1 MPARRVLPDNQTL
14 QRWVERGMTHQEI
27 AEEVYRLSGERV
39 SRSTVSAALSRAGL
53 SKQTAR
59 YADELP
65 WRVKIEHMTAYPARM
80 LRLLGR
86 RRAGLDLTQHE
97 EERLDSWLASLKDKG
112 CVVAYSPD
120 VGFLYV
126 EADEFGDGAKG
137 IPIRRRVI
145 TKAELP

>member
-1 MPARRVLPDNQTL
+1 
-14 QRWVERGMTHQEI
+14 MTHKEI
-27 AEEVYRLSGERV
+27 ADQVFELTGERV

-59 YADELP
+59 YADEIP

-86 RRAGLDLTQHE
+86 RRAKLDLTQHE
-97 EERLDSWLASLKDKG
+97 QDRLDSWLASLKERE

-120 VGFLYV
+120 AGFLYV
-126 EADEFGDGAKG
+126 AADEYGDGARG
-137 IPIRRRVI
+137 VPIRRRVI
-145 TKAELP
+145 TKSELP